1 MVLAN
6 NPIPAILELIPEK
19 EVVLDPEL
27 LDSMRLVITTITAA
41 RNISNSFIILL
52 LAHISDNKLIHLSK
66 INSVSSPGLI
76 YFVKK
81 EPLDGN
87 QAREI
92 QENW

>member
-6 NPIPAILELIPEK
+6 NPVPAILELLSEK

-27 LDSMRLVITTITAA
+27 LDSMRLVITMITGAK
-41 RNISNSFIILL
+41 NISNAFIILL
-52 LAHISDNKLIHLSK
+52 LAHLSDNRLIHLSK
-66 INSVSSPGLI
+66 ISSVSSPGLI

-92 QENW
+92 KENW